1 MKLKYSIVNRVVE
14 AGDMFNKL
22 NISQKTK
29 TKNEKNS
36 NEWKCFEISRFH
48 HFINVDIRWLNTDMV
63 QGIANINS
71 THWNHFKHRK

>member
-36 NEWKCFEISRFH
+36 NE
-48 HFINVDIRWLNTDMV
+48 
-63 QGIANINS
+63 
-71 THWNHFKHRK
+71 